1 MENLHL
7 HPSSLARAE
16 SRCASLIEEFFR
28 SKERAIETL
37 TAFRNNLRILSSQPG
52 AAHLSELL
60 EPVDWGIREL
70 QGMTPGW
77 ARSSERAKLYAA
89 MMQLILSEIEE
100 KILRAEKQCCV
111 EAER

>member
-16 SRCASLIEEFFR
+16 SRCASLIEEFLQSR
-28 SKERAIETL
+28 GRAIETL
-37 TAFRNNLRILSSQPG
+37 TAFRSSLSTLSSQPE

-60 EPVDWGIREL
+60 GPIDWGIREL

-77 ARSSERAKLYAA
+77 ARSPERARLYAA

-100 KILRAEKQCCV
+100 EILRVEAQCCIEV
-111 EAER
+111 ER